1 MVGRHIDPQIRTQA
15 VQAILEGCAPE
26 YVAHLLAVSEK
37 SIGRWM
43 DKFEQYGDANP
54 LIFWPGRPRILPPE
68 IIGEIT
74 DRIAQYPDEYLD
86 EMQEWLA
93 LYHDVEIS
101 KSALSANLLEMDQSW
116 KRMRRIARNRNDQE
130 RAEWF
135 HQFLCEFH
143 PLHLVFLDETS
154 KDGRT
159 LVRKYGRGPRGET
172 PETIEPL
179 ERGRRYSI
187 LPAMDI
193 NGYFALRVK
202 EGSFN
207 GEDFLTFV
215 VQEVLPQTEE
225 WPGPRSVLVLDNC
238 ATHHSQALREIVEAA
253 NRKLVFLPPYSP
265 DFNPIEE
272 SFSCVKAY
280 LRRHYRDFQD
290 SETPELDL
298 ELACYAAV
306 TPEKVYG
313 WFSHSGY
320 VV

>member
-1 MVGRHIDPQIRTQA
+1 MVNRHIDPQIREQA
-15 VQAILEGCAPE
+15 VQAILEGLPSE
-26 YVAHLLAVSEK
+26 FVAHLLAVSEK
-37 SIGRWM
+37 SIERWVE
-43 DKFEQYGDANP
+43 KFELYGDANQP
-54 LIFWPGRPRILPPE
+54 VFRPGRPRIIPPE
-68 IIGEIT
+68 LLAELT
-74 DRIAQYPDEYLD
+74 NRVAELPDDYLD
-86 EMQEWLA
+86 EMKDWLA
-93 LYHDVEIS
+93 IYHNIEIS
-101 KSALSANLLEMDQSW
+101 RSALSANLLELDLSW
-116 KRMRRIARNRNDQE
+116 KRMRRIARNRDDQE

-135 HQFLCEFH
+135 HQFLREFH

-159 LVRKYGRGPRGET
+159 LIRKYGRAPRGET

-179 ERGRRYSI
+179 ERGRRYSV

-193 NGYFALRVK
+193 NGYFAVRVK
-202 EGSFN
+202 EGSFD
-207 GEDFLTFV
+207 GEDFLNFV
-215 VQEVLPQTEE
+215 VTDVLPLTEE

-238 ATHHSQALREIVEAA
+238 ATHHSRALREIVEAA
-253 NRKLVFLPPYSP
+253 NRKLIFLPPYSP

-272 SFSCVKAY
+272 SFSCLKAY

-306 TPEKVYG
+306 TPDKVRG

-320 VV
+320 I